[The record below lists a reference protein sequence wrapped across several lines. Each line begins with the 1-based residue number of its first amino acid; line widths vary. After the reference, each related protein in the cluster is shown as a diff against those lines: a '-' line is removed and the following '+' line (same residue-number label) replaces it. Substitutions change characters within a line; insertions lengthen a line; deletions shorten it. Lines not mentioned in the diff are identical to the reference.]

1 MQKLIPQQKLWVEA
15 DGRLVMSDYRMRL
28 LTLIAETGSL
38 AQAAQR
44 LKLSYRRAWGK
55 VKELEQN
62 LGAPLVLSEV
72 GGAGGGQTTLTP
84 YGEALIRAYAA
95 FQERMALELSRAF
108 EEEVLAALPNPD
120 S

>member
-1 MQKLIPQQKLWVEA
+1 MKPLIPQQKLWVEA
-15 DGRLVMSDYRMRL
+15 DGQLVMSDYRLRL
-28 LTLIAETGSL
+28 LTLVSETGSL

-44 LKLSYRRAWGK
+44 LNLSYRRAWGK

-62 LGAPLVLSEV
+62 IGASLVASEV

-84 YGEALIRAYAA
+84 YGEALVKAYAT
-95 FQERMALELSRAF
+95 FQSRMGEELQRVF
-108 EEEVLAALPNPD
+108 EEEVLAALPPGD

>member
-1 MQKLIPQQKLWVEA
+1 MDRLIPQQKLWVESE
-15 DGRLVMSDYRMRL
+15 GRLVMSDYRLRL
-28 LTLIAETGSL
+28 LTLVSETGSL

-44 LKLSYRRAWGK
+44 LNLSYRRAWGK

-62 LGAPLVLSEV
+62 LGAPLVASEV

-84 YGEALIRAYAA
+84 YGEALVEAYGR
-95 FQERMALELSRAF
+95 FQQRMGAELERVFA
-108 EEEVLAALPNPD
+108 EEVLAALPASD